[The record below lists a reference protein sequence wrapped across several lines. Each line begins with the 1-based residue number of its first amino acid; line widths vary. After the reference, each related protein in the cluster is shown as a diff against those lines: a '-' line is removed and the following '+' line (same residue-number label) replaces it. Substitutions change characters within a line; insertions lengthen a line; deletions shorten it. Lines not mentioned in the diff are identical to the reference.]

1 MVNLLKEQ
9 LTANEIRYRTYFP
22 ELTEKN
28 FNPMNNPMN
37 DVLFKFIFGRP
48 ERKLITIDFLK
59 ANQ

>member
-28 FNPMNNPMN
+28 FNPMN
-37 DVLFKFIFGRP
+37 DVLF
-48 ERKLITIDFLK
+48 
-59 ANQ
+59 